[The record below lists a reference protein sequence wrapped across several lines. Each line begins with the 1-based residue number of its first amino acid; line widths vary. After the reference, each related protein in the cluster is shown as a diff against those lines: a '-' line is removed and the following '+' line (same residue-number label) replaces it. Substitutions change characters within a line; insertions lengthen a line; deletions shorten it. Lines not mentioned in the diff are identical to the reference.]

1 MKRLA
6 AIDIG
11 SNSLLLSIVD
21 TERKDLSLI
30 VDECRVTGLAK
41 GVKSGAAISPESLDK
56 SCSALKEYAQLIHK
70 FKPEVVKAVATEGL
84 RRLGNSE
91 AAKYELEKALEHP
104 IELISGIRE
113 AELSFWSVQKAHPEL
128 SREKIVFDIGG
139 ASTELILG
147 NHLGI
152 QKKCS
157 LKLGSVVLSDLFRLQ
172 EPSNGEEAMAQVKE
186 ILDASEFSDIKT
198 PTLGVGVAGTM
209 TTLIAVWKQ
218 ITQYDRDLVHLQKI
232 SQIDLAE
239 WRSKILSLPLEG
251 RKGIPGL
258 PFDRAD
264 VFGGGLTIA
273 LALAEHFNWSNVT
286 CMDSGIRF
294 GLLYE
299 MMDAL

>member
-1 MKRLA
+1 MSRLA

-11 SNSLLLSIVD
+11 SNSLLISIIETD
-21 TERKDLSLI
+21 GKNLNLL

-41 GVKSGAAISPESLDK
+41 GVKSGTAISPERLEK
-56 SCSALKEYAQLIHK
+56 SRSALREYSELIQK
-70 FKPEVVKAVATEGL
+70 FKPETVKAVATEGL

-91 AAKYELEKALEHP
+91 ETKKELEKALGQP

-128 SREKIVFDIGG
+128 SAEKIVFDIGG

-147 NHLGI
+147 NDQGI

-157 LKLGSVVLSDLFRLQ
+157 LKLGSVVLSDLFNLQ
-172 EPSNGEEAMAQVKE
+172 EKNDGIAAMAHVQKILKE
-186 ILDASEFSDIKT
+186 SEFADMKGS
-198 PTLGVGVAGTM
+198 TLGVGVAGTM

-218 ITQYDRDLVHLQKI
+218 ITSFERDLVHLKKI
-232 SQIDLAE
+232 PRSELSK
-239 WRSKILSLPLEG
+239 WRTKIISLNLEE
-251 RKGIPGL
+251 RRYIPGL

-273 LALAEHFNWSNVT
+273 LALAEHFKWDELT

-299 MMDAL
+299 MMEAL